1 MGERQAQYNDIGG
14 WRVSK
19 ENDDIILP
27 TVFFYQIA
35 ENERVEIPVIEC
47 SKELDVK
54 DEYDTDNIIDEHII
68 CNNPVIITADFAGSG
83 KSYICQRMADRG
95 YSVIFVTPTNKL
107 LQEFE
112 GEALTINNFVGISF
126 GDTYLEPADY
136 SEYNVI
142 VFDEIYFSSRNTYW
156 RIKQF
161 VEENKGKKNIIA
173 TGDAKQLKP
182 VQELT
187 NTKDHEEYTNDILND
202 IFA

>member
-1 MGERQAQYNDIGG
+1 M
-14 WRVSK
+14 
-19 ENDDIILP
+19 ILYYQL
-27 TVFFYQIA
+27 FFYQIA

-47 SKELDVK
+47 SKELHVK

-112 GEALTINNFVGISF
+112 GEALTIIFFGISF

-136 SEYNVI
+136 SEYDVI

-161 VEENKGKKNIIA
+161 VEENKGKKI
-173 TGDAKQLKP
+173 LLLP
-182 VQELT
+182 VTLSNSNQFK
-187 NTKDHEEYTNDILND
+187 N
-202 IFA
+202 